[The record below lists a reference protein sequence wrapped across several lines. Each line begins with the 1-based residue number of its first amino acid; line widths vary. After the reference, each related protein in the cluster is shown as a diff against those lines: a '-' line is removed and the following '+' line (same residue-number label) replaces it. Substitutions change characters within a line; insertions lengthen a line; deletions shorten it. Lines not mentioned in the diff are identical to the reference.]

1 MAAVLAYWHHT
12 FDEWY
17 VTNHLNH
24 KHMKELW
31 DEFYAPAILSGMR
44 HEGLRVVLFSMIEA
58 EDEFGEYRRSFGDAI
73 KRLWKTRK
81 SGRAFQ

>member
-44 HEGLRVVLFSMIEA
+44 HEGLRVVCSA
-58 EDEFGEYRRSFGDAI
+58 
-73 KRLWKTRK
+73 
-81 SGRAFQ
+81 